1 VRHAFVAL
9 TLSFMAIAPC
19 GAQGVPCG
27 RDVFTY
33 TIFEFAPTTPSSQPV
48 TFTAG
53 YYNALSTGA
62 TATVHGNVIDVTID
76 GLLEIVPG
84 LPPPMYCFS
93 ATVGPLP
100 VGTYTVN
107 LIGIFFRSSS
117 LPPVL
122 LATKPLSVTA
132 AIAPAGSPIP
142 TLSEAGIAAM
152 ALLMS
157 IVGWFALRRR
167 P

>member
-1 VRHAFVAL
+1 
-9 TLSFMAIAPC
+9 MAIAPS
-19 GAQGVPCG
+19 GAQGLPCG
-27 RDVFTY
+27 RDVFTQI
-33 TIFEFAPTTPSSQPV
+33 IFEFPATSTSSQPIE
-48 TFTAG
+48 FLAG
-53 YYNALSTGA
+53 YYNALSSGA

-107 LIGIFFRSSS
+107 LIGVYFRGTS
-117 LPPVL
+117 LPPPPVL
-122 LATKPLSVTA
+122 LGTKPLSVTA
-132 AIAPAGSPIP
+132 GIAPNESPIP
-142 TLSEAGIAAM
+142 TLSEAGIATT

-157 IVGWFALRRR
+157 IAGWFTLRRR
-167 P
+167 RS